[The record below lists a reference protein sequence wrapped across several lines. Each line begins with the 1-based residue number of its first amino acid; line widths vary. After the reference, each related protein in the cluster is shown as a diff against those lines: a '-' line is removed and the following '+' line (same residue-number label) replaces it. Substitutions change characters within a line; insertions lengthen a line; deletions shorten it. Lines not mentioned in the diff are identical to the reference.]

1 MSWGKSGRF
10 RVSVDGPLQVAETV
24 TLQLHY
30 TPPAGGLQTG
40 GNLWF
45 FFDIRQL
52 DEWVLNFDWPDSIA
66 VRGPVG
72 SVWEAEALVAGGVV
86 RTFDIHAPAP
96 EFLHAVHVTC
106 VAGAVTPAESVTV
119 QLRTAPDGFLLPR
132 NAIDAFRFWLV
143 EDPSGELTFY
153 HPERD
158 KHHYFLPR
166 DAELS
171 LLECHPLAIKEA
183 EPAALQVTT
192 PSHATGQAATRV
204 VVTDRFGNPVRDAQ
218 GEVTL
223 RSGSGETSVAF
234 SSFSAVGTVPV
245 RGPVDYVTATYRGIT
260 AVSNPVRVAEEPPP
274 FSLFWGDPH
283 GMLFSQRPIVE
294 HFAWGKDVNDLDF
307 AGGQLFSYSIS
318 IKETWEKL
326 QDAWQQYDL
335 PGEFVALPSAE
346 FGTTPD
352 GSHRHAFFPEIAGQ
366 PPVFCE
372 DRPAAHDP
380 KLQARFHADTVFC
393 NDYQEFYRE
402 MKRRGALM
410 HGHFHTHF
418 YVQEH
423 LAEIFQK
430 QRTDGEVEEEKI
442 NQYLMQGVK
451 LGFVSGSDTH
461 DSRPANPYK
470 EPGPLTGAAGLT
482 GVWADRLDRPSIFDA
497 LFNRRCYATSGV
509 RMIVDFRVN
518 GEWMGSTV
526 QADRFGFTADVVGT
540 AQIERIDL
548 VVNGDTARSYAPRQQ
563 HVQLADEVPLRYSP
577 MDVHYCYLRVRQSD
591 GNRAWTSPIWLEPS
605 VSPAKAGV

>member
-1 MSWGKSGRF
+1 MSAEVNGRF
-10 RVSVDGPLQVAETV
+10 WVSVEGPLRVAETV
-24 TLQLHY
+24 TLELHY
-30 TPPAGGLQTG
+30 MPPAGGLQTG

-45 FFDIRQL
+45 CFDIRQL
-52 DEWVLNFDWPDSIA
+52 DEWVLDFDRPDAIA
-66 VRGPVG
+66 VQGPAET
-72 SVWEAEALVAGGVV
+72 VWEAEALIDGGVV
-86 RTFDIHAPAP
+86 RTFDIHAPVP
-96 EFLHAVHVTC
+96 EFLHVVHVKC
-106 VAGAVTPAESVTV
+106 VAGAVTAAERVTV
-119 QLRTAPDGFLLPR
+119 QLRTAPGGFLLPR

-171 LLECHPLAIKEA
+171 LLESNPLAIKEA
-183 EPAALQVTT
+183 EPAALQVTS
-192 PSHATGQAATRV
+192 PSHAAGHAATRV
-204 VVTDRFGNPVRDAQ
+204 VVTDRFGNPVRAAQ

-223 RSGSGETSVAF
+223 RSGNGETTVAL
-234 SSFSAVGTVPV
+234 SSFSAAGTVPM
-245 RGPVDYVTATYRGIT
+245 RGPVDRVTASYRGVE
-260 AVSNPVRVAEEPPP
+260 AESNPVRVDEELPCL
-274 FSLFWGDPH
+274 SLYWGDLH
-283 GMLFSQRPIVE
+283 GMLFSQRPIE
-294 HFAWGKDVNDLDF
+294 DHFAWGKDVNGLDF

-318 IKETWEKL
+318 IAETWEKL
-326 QDAWQQYDL
+326 QNAWQRYDL
-335 PGEFVALPSAE
+335 PGEFIALPSAE

-380 KLQARFHADTVFC
+380 KLQARFHPDTVFC
-393 NDYQEFYRE
+393 KDYQEFYRE

-442 NQYLMQGVK
+442 NQYLMQGAR

-461 DSRPANPYK
+461 DSRPANPYR
-470 EPGPLTGAAGLT
+470 EPGPLTGVAGLT
-482 GVWADRLDRPSIFDA
+482 GVWAERLDKPSLFDA

-518 GEWMGSTV
+518 DDWMGSTV
-526 QADRFGFTADVVGT
+526 QGERFTFTADVVGT
-540 AQIERIDL
+540 AEIERIDL

-563 HVQLADEVPLRYSP
+563 HAHVEDEVPLRFSP
-577 MDVHYCYLRVRQSD
+577 KNVHYCYLRVRQVD
-591 GNRAWTSPIWLEPS
+591 GNRAWTSPVWLEPHS
-605 VSPAKAGV
+605 